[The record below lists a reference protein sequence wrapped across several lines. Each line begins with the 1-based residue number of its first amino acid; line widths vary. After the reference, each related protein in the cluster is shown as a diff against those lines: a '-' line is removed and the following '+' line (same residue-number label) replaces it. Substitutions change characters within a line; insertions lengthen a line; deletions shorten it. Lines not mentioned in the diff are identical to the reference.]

1 MNWGVDFTSTV
12 RSDLVGLDPDVNAT
26 IIDTL
31 VPWSEGGPPRS
42 NSREIAGVVFY
53 ESDIAE
59 QYLIAYIIDD
69 SRHRFALLWLRER
82 PGSAS

>member
-1 MNWGVDFTSTV
+1 VNWGVDFTSTV

-31 VPWSEGGPPRS
+31 VRWREAGPPRS